1 MLLNL
6 QLIFTAKSRIMD
18 DLQMLY
24 IVMRRR
30 EGLNVSQSV
39 TPDRGVGTGA

>member
-1 MLLNL
+1 
-6 QLIFTAKSRIMD
+6 MD

-30 EGLNVSQSV
+30 EGLDVCQRV
-39 TPDRGVGTGA
+39 AAHRGVRARTLGRALNRG